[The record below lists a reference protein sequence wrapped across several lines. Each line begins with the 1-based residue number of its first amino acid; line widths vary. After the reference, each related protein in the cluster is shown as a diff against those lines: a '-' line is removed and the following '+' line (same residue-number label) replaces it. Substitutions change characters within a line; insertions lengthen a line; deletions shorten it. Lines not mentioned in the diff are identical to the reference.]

1 MGFRFVLDRTVQT
14 LSTNGVP
21 DSRQISGLLFVPTL
35 AAEDPCNDLAAEFVP
50 RNVTRHED
58 ISNFQY
64 PSIGIAP
71 WISVA
76 CTNSF
81 LAASREAESDALVFF
96 QPHKNESGI
105 PPPATD
111 PCWNLDDSD
120 QWKKDNDYPIYAIPG
135 PAAATLM
142 RELAWFSNGRT
153 NRSDDGNYTSFQK
166 RDSNVRLFTMIAN
179 GKPFQYPGSI
189 PTQSLTFRATETQTD
204 SSLSLWSFAVIIL
217 GSILGLSVIMYII
230 YLTLKRKRLLQ
241 EAALAARGQ
250 HDIEALQMHPT
261 NPVLVPHEVV
271 EQLPLYTYAG
281 PRSSSTA
288 SLVKDEIET
297 SVAEIDPSSQFPEP
311 PTTKEAQEAHGEP
324 PQDTQRVVGIRR
336 PTPAVINPGSGVV
349 VASAN
354 PYRLSHTQTT
364 CAICFEPFIIGSTR
378 VRELPCGH
386 IFDPGCIDPWLLTRN
401 SECPLCKM
409 SVLSLAPVNSPA
421 TRGA

>member
-1 MGFRFVLDRTVQT
+1 
-14 LSTNGVP
+14 
-21 DSRQISGLLFVPTL
+21 L
-35 AAEDPCNDLAAEFVP
+35 AAEDPCNDLAAEFIP

-58 ISNFQY
+58 ISNFGY

-71 WISVA
+71 WISVD

-96 QPHKNESGI
+96 QPHKNDSGI

-111 PCWNLDDSD
+111 VCWNLDDGD
-120 QWKKDNDYPIYAIPG
+120 KWKKDNNYPIYAIPG

-142 RELAWFSNGRT
+142 RELSWFSNGKT
-153 NRSDDGNYTSFQK
+153 NRSHDESYPRFQK
-166 RDSNVRLFTMIAN
+166 RDSSVRLFTMIAN
-179 GKPFQYPGSI
+179 GEPYQYTGSI
-189 PTQSLTFRATETQTD
+189 PTQSLTSRMAETQTD
-204 SSLSLWSFAVIIL
+204 SSLSLWSFAVIIV
-217 GSILGLSVIMYII
+217 GSILGLSLIMYIV

-241 EAALAARGQ
+241 AAALGAHAR
-250 HDIEALQMHPT
+250 HDVEGGFPMQPT
-261 NPVLVPHEVV
+261 NPVQVPHEVV

-297 SVAEIDPSSQFPEP
+297 NVAEVDPSSQSPEP
-311 PTTKEAQEAHGEP
+311 PTEEAHGEF

-336 PTPAVINPGSGVV
+336 PTPAVINTGSGVV

-364 CAICFEPFIIGSTR
+364 CAICFDPFIIGSTR

-409 SVLSLAPVNSPA
+409 SVLSSVSVNNPA
-421 TRGA
+421 HTR

>member
-1 MGFRFVLDRTVQT
+1 M
-14 LSTNGVP
+14 
-21 DSRQISGLLFVPTL
+21 
-35 AAEDPCNDLAAEFVP
+35 
-50 RNVTRHED
+50 
-58 ISNFQY
+58 
-64 PSIGIAP
+64 
-71 WISVA
+71 
-76 CTNSF
+76 
-81 LAASREAESDALVFF
+81 
-96 QPHKNESGI
+96 
-105 PPPATD
+105 
-111 PCWNLDDSD
+111 
-120 QWKKDNDYPIYAIPG
+120 
-135 PAAATLM
+135 
-142 RELAWFSNGRT
+142 
-153 NRSDDGNYTSFQK
+153 
-166 RDSNVRLFTMIAN
+166 
-179 GKPFQYPGSI
+179 
-189 PTQSLTFRATETQTD
+189 TETQTD

-217 GSILGLSVIMYII
+217 GSILGLSLIMYII
-230 YLTLKRKRLLQ
+230 YLTLKRKRLLR
-241 EAALAARGQ
+241 EAAFAANGQ
-250 HDIEALQMHPT
+250 HDIEALQMRPT

-297 SVAEIDPSSQFPEP
+297 KVAEINPSTQSPEP
-311 PTTKEAQEAHGEP
+311 PATLEAQEAHGEL

-364 CAICFEPFIIGSTR
+364 CAICFDPFIIGSTR

-409 SVLSLAPVNSPA
+409 SVLSSTSVNSPA